1 MALTAATQEAMFLSM
16 LAKEFGHSSTKPI
29 NICGDNEGS
38 LSLVRNPV
46 INQRSKHI
54 DIKFHFIREKYT
66 SGFISIAHVP
76 SGENVADVMTKPST
90 RPKLNDF
97 KVYLFGEQ

>member
-16 LAKEFGHSSTKPI
+16 LAKEFGHLSTNPI

-54 DIKFHFIREKYT
+54 DIKFHFIREKYS

-76 SGENVADVMTKPST
+76 SGENVADIMTKPST

>member
-1 MALTAATQEAMFLSM
+1 MAITAATQESMFLSM
-16 LAKEFGHSSTKPI
+16 LAKEFGHSTTKPI
-29 NICGDNEGS
+29 NIRGDNEGS

-54 DIKFHFIREKYT
+54 DIKFHFIREKYA
-66 SGFISIAHVP
+66 SGFISIDHVS
-76 SGENVADVMTKPST
+76 SGENVADIMTKPST

-97 KVYLFGEQ
+97 KEYLFGEQ